1 MTIPDFLRGGTIGT
15 FVKLPS
21 PEVVEIAALA
31 GLDFVV
37 IDLEHSP
44 LSIET
49 AATLIA
55 IARARGL
62 GALVRIPDHGATW
75 VQRCLDAGADGVMAP
90 HVDSTDQA
98 RALHTSAHFP
108 PLGTRGCGP
117 TTRAGGWGLTSMD
130 EYLAAEPLILGQIE
144 NDAGVESAEG
154 IVAEKLVSSL
164 FVGPADLA
172 LSLGLD
178 ATSPE
183 LASRIDRVRRTGA
196 SAGVPTGIAA
206 PTGAAARRRIDEG
219 FDYVVVSNDA
229 TLLGGA
235 LRNVVRGTR
244 EG

>member
-21 PEVVEIAALA
+21 PEVVEIAAIA

-49 AATLIA
+49 AATLVA
-55 IARARGL
+55 IAQARGL

-90 HVDSTDQA
+90 HVDSVDQA
-98 RALHTSAHFP
+98 RALNASAQFP
-108 PLGTRGCGP
+108 PRGTRGCGP
-117 TTRAGGWGLTSMD
+117 TTRAGGWGLTPMD
-130 EYLAAEPLILGQIE
+130 AYLAAEPLLLGQIE
-144 NDAGVESAEG
+144 TDAGVEAAEG
-154 IVAEKLVSSL
+154 IVAEGLVTSL

-172 LSLGLD
+172 LSLGVD

>member
-1 MTIPDFLRGGTIGT
+1 M
-15 FVKLPS
+15 
-21 PEVVEIAALA
+21 
-31 GLDFVV
+31 
-37 IDLEHSP
+37 
-44 LSIET
+44 
-49 AATLIA
+49 
-55 IARARGL
+55 
-62 GALVRIPDHGATW
+62 
-75 VQRCLDAGADGVMAP
+75 
-90 HVDSTDQA
+90 
-98 RALHTSAHFP
+98 
-108 PLGTRGCGP
+108 
-117 TTRAGGWGLTSMD
+117 
-130 EYLAAEPLILGQIE
+130 
-144 NDAGVESAEG
+144 
-154 IVAEKLVSSL
+154 AEKLVSSL

-206 PTGAAARRRIDEG
+206 PTGAAARRLIDEG